1 MWFREK
7 ARARRVESRRLKELE
22 GLAAA
27 MDRSQAVVEFRLNG
41 TVVRASTPFLGLTGY
56 APAEI
61 IGCPH
66 SMFLSDD
73 ETGSLAYRDF
83 WRALGR
89 GESICRKVR
98 WYGKDRTAFWVQ
110 ASYGPIVSGSGKVS
124 RIVLFITDL
133 TDIHAEES
141 RPKSPTARVAAQDEV
156 IAVLADQFKALAKGD
171 LATRITASFDA
182 SYAHVKHD
190 FNAAL
195 DGLGQTMSAISAAA
209 GGLGASSDAV
219 ARVSHD
225 LSRRTGRQASDLIE
239 ARTSLAKLTL
249 AAARAT
255 ENARQASGL
264 TADTR
269 ADAGGSRKVM
279 REAVGLMG
287 EIEQSYARISQTA
300 AMVEEVASRA
310 HVLALISGVEARR
323 SVVAGGGFSV
333 VVEEVRGLAQRASE
347 AAKEIRDSVAA
358 NRAQLT
364 RGVRLVGD
372 VEVSLGGMSTRITQ
386 IDGLVAK
393 VAKAAMEQAAGLDQ
407 IKTVIN
413 RVDTVAQDHVDM
425 VGEAAVVSSKLI
437 DEADGLIRV
446 ISPYRATV
454 TSRPTLHVEPAQPCR
469 HAPAGNAVAKAQ
481 ARIAAFARPSQA
493 NGPTPPDQDQDW
505 DRRWD
510 EQAERSAAAL

>member
-1 MWFREK
+1 
-7 ARARRVESRRLKELE
+7 
-22 GLAAA
+22 
-27 MDRSQAVVEFRLNG
+27 MDRSQAVIEFRLNG

-66 SMFLSDD
+66 SMFLSED
-73 ETGSLAYRDF
+73 ETDSAAYRDF

-89 GESICRKVR
+89 GESISRKAR

-133 TDIHAEES
+133 TDIHAEQS
-141 RPKSPTARVAAQDEV
+141 RPRSPTARIAEQDEV
-156 IAVLADQFKALAKGD
+156 IAVLSDQFKALAKGD
-171 LATRITASFDA
+171 LATRITTPFDA
-182 SYAHVKHD
+182 SYAHVKDD

-195 DGLGQTMSAISAAA
+195 DSLGQTMSAISAAA

-225 LSRRTGRQASDLIE
+225 LSRRTGRQASDLVE
-239 ARTSLAKLTL
+239 ARTALAKLAL
-249 AAARAT
+249 AAARGV
-255 ENARQASGL
+255 ESARQASGM

-279 REAVGLMG
+279 RETVGLMG

-300 AMVEEVASRA
+300 ALVEEVASRA
-310 HVLALISGVEARR
+310 NVLALISGVEAGRNAA
-323 SVVAGGGFSV
+323 AGGGFSV
-333 VVEEVRGLAQRASE
+333 LAEEVRGLAQRASD

-358 NRAQLT
+358 NRVQLA

-372 VEVSLGGMSTRITQ
+372 IDVSLGGMTTRITQ
-386 IDGLVAK
+386 IDSLVAK
-393 VAKAAMEQAAGLDQ
+393 VAKSAQEQAAGLEQ
-407 IKTVIN
+407 VRTVIN
-413 RVDTVAQDHVDM
+413 RADTVAQDNVDM

-446 ISPYRATV
+446 ISPYRANV
-454 TSRPTLHVEPAQPCR
+454 TSRPTLRVEPAQPCR
-469 HAPAGNAVAKAQ
+469 HTPANNAVAQAQ
-481 ARIAAFARPSQA
+481 ARIAAFARPSHA
-493 NGPTPPDQDQDW
+493 ASPPAPEREREWEWERGW
-505 DRRWD
+505 DD
-510 EQAERSAAAL
+510 KTERSASAI